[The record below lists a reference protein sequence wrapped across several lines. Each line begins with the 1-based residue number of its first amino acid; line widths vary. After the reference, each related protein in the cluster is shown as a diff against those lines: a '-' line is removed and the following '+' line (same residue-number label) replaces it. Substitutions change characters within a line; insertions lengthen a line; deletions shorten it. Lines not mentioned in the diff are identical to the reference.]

1 MRQMTMLLIFAHLDV
16 FNVVCF
22 RLDSLSEFKIFL
34 AFKDTC
40 VHVANIE
47 DIIKIMPGGMPATQ
61 DIVCVKYMTCNV
73 NLKTCQ

>member
-1 MRQMTMLLIFAHLDV
+1 MYSRTYDVNCKKKASEIHILSDYIVRQMTILLIFAHLDV

-40 VHVANIE
+40 
-47 DIIKIMPGGMPATQ
+47 MWQT
-61 DIVCVKYMTCNV
+61 
-73 NLKTCQ
+73 